1 MSPKYLNIFILMF
14 DVLTFYHITFG
25 ILQISTK
32 PIFVLLIVKKKRPMR
47 TQDPCQL
54 KLSKTPSYNLSWHM
68 HMCMHHGNC

>member
-1 MSPKYLNIFILMF
+1 MPPKYLNIFILMF

-32 PIFVLLIVKKKRPMR
+32 PIFVLLIIKKIKNKNKKHPIR

-54 KLSKTPSYNLSWHM
+54 K
-68 HMCMHHGNC
+68 